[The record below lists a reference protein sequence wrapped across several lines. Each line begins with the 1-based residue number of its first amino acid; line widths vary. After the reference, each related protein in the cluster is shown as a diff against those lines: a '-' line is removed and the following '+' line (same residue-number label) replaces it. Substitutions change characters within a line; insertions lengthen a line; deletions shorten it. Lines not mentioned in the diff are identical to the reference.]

1 MAQIL
6 FTSKGNSLCLIL
18 ENWKFFVADLSVH
31 LTMISLSK
39 ISVPQSSF
47 SMGRYKLD
55 LSLVSVH

>member
-55 LSLVSVH
+55 LGLVSVH